1 MMDFFK
7 QKSQH
12 FVNHF
17 MKTILLV
24 GASSAMAQST
34 ARILEQ
40 EGNRVIR
47 LSRNADYSDFP
58 ILDYHE
64 SLPTFDS
71 AIDGIVYFPGTI
83 QLKPFRSLK
92 VEDFKQDLEIH
103 VFGAINV
110 LKAYASLL
118 SESSSVV
125 LISSVAAHLGMPFHA
140 SVSLSKGAL
149 EGLAL
154 ALAAEWS
161 PKTRVNV
168 VAPSLTLTPMAEKL
182 TNSPEKVEAGAN
194 RHPLKR
200 LGNPEDFSQIIS
212 FLLSDNSSWIT
223 GQTFAVD
230 GGLSALKV

>member
-1 MMDFFK
+1 
-7 QKSQH
+7 
-12 FVNHF
+12 

-34 ARILEQ
+34 AKLLEQ
-40 EGNRVIR
+40 EGNQVIR
-47 LSRNADYSDFP
+47 LSRNTDFSDFP
-58 ILDYHE
+58 VLDYHG
-64 SLPTFDS
+64 SLPALDS
-71 AIDGIVYFPGTI
+71 DIDGIVYFPGTI

-92 VEDFKQDLEIH
+92 IEDFKQDLEIH
-103 VFGAINV
+103 VFGVINV
-110 LKAYASLL
+110 LKSYASLL
-118 SESSSVV
+118 SKTSSVV
-125 LISSVAAHLGMPFHA
+125 LISSVAAHVGMPFHA

-212 FLLSDNSSWIT
+212 FLLSDNSAWIT
-223 GQTFAVD
+223 GQSFAVD
-230 GGLSALKV
+230 GGLSTLKV

>member
-1 MMDFFK
+1 
-7 QKSQH
+7 
-12 FVNHF
+12 
-17 MKTILLV
+17 
-24 GASSAMAQST
+24 
-34 ARILEQ
+34 
-40 EGNRVIR
+40 
-47 LSRNADYSDFP
+47 
-58 ILDYHE
+58 
-64 SLPTFDS
+64 
-71 AIDGIVYFPGTI
+71 
-83 QLKPFRSLK
+83 
-92 VEDFKQDLEIH
+92 
-103 VFGAINV
+103 
-110 LKAYASLL
+110 
-118 SESSSVV
+118 VV

-168 VAPSLTLTPMAEKL
+168 IAPSLTLTPMAEKL